1 MGKGSLE
8 SSPDGPCAS
17 WSISARSQLEVR
29 VNEYG
34 ESRETHVCG
43 HGLWERL
50 SPNFPQPHQTQPEE
64 KQYTFSGRPCET
76 HHLPEAFSGLH
87 LPSMGGTCLVLAGP
101 ASQWTH
107 LPFPKAIGLR
117 FLYPLGSRARL

>member
-1 MGKGSLE
+1 MRYEEGGVVGKGSLE

-17 WSISARSQLEVR
+17 WSISASSQCEVR

-50 SPNFPQPHQTQPEE
+50 SPNLPQLHQTQPGE
-64 KQYTFSGRPCET
+64 KQDMLSGRLCD
-76 HHLPEAFSGLH
+76 
-87 LPSMGGTCLVLAGP
+87 
-101 ASQWTH
+101 
-107 LPFPKAIGLR
+107 
-117 FLYPLGSRARL
+117 

>member
-17 WSISARSQLEVR
+17 WSISARSQREVR

-43 HGLWERL
+43 HGLSRGFLQISPSLIKLNQRKSSICFQGEPVKLITCLKLSLASTFLPWEVPAWSL
-50 SPNFPQPHQTQPEE
+50 
-64 KQYTFSGRPCET
+64 
-76 HHLPEAFSGLH
+76 LGLH
-87 LPSMGGTCLVLAGP
+87 PSGPICL
-101 ASQWTH
+101 SQK
-107 LPFPKAIGLR
+107 L
-117 FLYPLGSRARL
+117 